1 LSWHAEKMKNL
12 VKNMNEIFDKY
23 DQKMTYFISTYL
35 IDQEPSIFD
44 SFESHDFGPHGHL
57 HLDYTLVGNQNAIE
71 DIYKSVKIFKEN
83 NKDPWIFRA
92 PYALYHIG
100 KDPKLL
106 FEVEK
111 KLNIPFDSSI
121 NIKQPPWND
130 KTRPVYHP
138 NGVITIPLIGI
149 SDDGLIDN
157 RGLSNSNIILKEFSK
172 ALDHG
177 KGGLLVYDMHP
188 IRMGQNKYKNILEEL
203 IKFIIKRKNVRIT
216 SMRDSVKEFKKKDAN
231 ETIVSFSGDIDNL
244 SILDYFRRFV
254 I

>member
-1 LSWHAEKMKNL
+1 MKNL
-12 VKNMNEIFDKY
+12 IRNINEIFDKH

-44 SFESHDFGPHGHL
+44 SFENHDFGPHGHL
-57 HLDYTLVGNQNAIE
+57 HLDYTLVGKQHAIE
-71 DIYKSVKIFKEN
+71 DIYKSVKVFKEH

-100 KDPKLL
+100 NDPKLL
-106 FEVEK
+106 FQVEK
-111 KLNIPFDSSI
+111 KLNILYDSSI
-121 NIKQPPWND
+121 NIKRPPWND
-130 KTRPVYHP
+130 KTRPVKHP

-157 RGLSNSNIILKEFSK
+157 RGLNNSNIILKEFSK

-188 IRMGQNKYKNILEEL
+188 IRMGQDRYKNILKNL
-203 IKFIIKRKNVRIT
+203 IESINKRKNVRIT
-216 SMRDSVKEFKKKDAN
+216 SMRESVKEFEKKDSN
-231 ETIVSFSGDIDNL
+231 ETIVCFSGDIDNL
-244 SILDYFRRFV
+244 SILDYFRRFM

>member
-1 LSWHAEKMKNL
+1 MKNL
-12 VKNMNEIFDKY
+12 VRNMNEIFDKY

-44 SFESHDFGPHGHL
+44 SFEEHDFGPHGHL
-57 HLDYTLVGNQNAIE
+57 HLDYTLVGKHHAIE
-71 DIYKSVKIFKEN
+71 DIHKSVKIFREN

-100 KDPKLL
+100 TDPDLL
-106 FEVEK
+106 FQVEK
-111 KLNIPFDSSI
+111 KLNVPFDSSI
-121 NIKQPPWND
+121 NIKLPPWGD
-130 KTRPVYHP
+130 RTRPVKHA

-149 SDDGLIDN
+149 SDDALIDN
-157 RGLSNSNIILKEFSK
+157 RGLSNPNIILKEFSK
-172 ALDHG
+172 ALEHG

-188 IRMGQNKYKNILEEL
+188 IRMGQKQYKNILLKL
-203 IKFIIKRKNVRIT
+203 IEFINERKNTRIT
-216 SMRDSVKEFKKKDAN
+216 SMRESVKEYEKKDPN
-231 ETIVSFSGDIDNL
+231 ETIVCFSGDIDNL